1 MANNWQVSFNWNDPS
16 DEIVA
21 SITKTSSEY
30 YDVSMDN
37 VTVKATVS
45 LDEAFEVAEKHISFL
60 KAKTELADDIQ
71 DEIYELENDLD
82 AIDNFESRFTIN
94 HYIEDLNEEL
104 INELEI
110 LNEQLDILNDIT
122 FDEFFS
128 EELKDE
134 DCNNDS
140 TEDHSD
146 IPAVLTELFDKDGN
160 FVGEFDLNDS
170 Y

>member
-60 KAKTELADDIQ
+60 KAKTEH
-71 DEIYELENDLD
+71 DLD